1 MSETRFMQTVLFG
14 GYERSA
20 VENKFESLSMQLF
33 SLKNELRETK
43 LLLEELRKG
52 SDEAAALEE
61 ILAGE
66 RVKMAQVQAQNETVT
81 KKNRAA
87 EDDIAARDQ
96 EIEQL
101 KAQIAELQEAL
112 EQKTEKLT
120 YLEANS
126 DGEALSAVFIE
137 AQKSADL
144 LVSMAKKDAAALDAN
159 SKRLAENLIADANN
173 TAKKLIYDAE
183 KRSAEMLADSET
195 RSENLQIASDNI
207 KAGVMRD
214 FAGLMTD
221 VSVLKAAFERLQNN
235 GITALTDAEQRLVQA
250 EADVKA
256 GGIPV
261 FRELKASDVT
271 QPEEP
276 EYEPVDHSYYTEA
289 DKAAAEAKIQREEE
303 LKRLRAMANSIN
315 GEPEEQRVP
324 GIPESV
330 RKQDAQEAVREPGI
344 PKEVIRGFDEQQEDV
359 SADGEPQEEHNDA
372 PASSEAVGKIVPDL
386 AALAAQADALSQQGK
401 KKYKYPGRKKL

>member
-1 MSETRFMQTVLFG
+1 MSESRFMQTVLFG

-20 VENKFESLSMQLF
+20 VEERFESLNAQLF
-33 SLKNELRETK
+33 TLKNELRETK
-43 LLLEELRKG
+43 LLLAELKKG

-81 KKNRAA
+81 KKIRAA

-101 KAQIAELQEAL
+101 KAQIESLQEEL
-112 EQKTEKLT
+112 SQKNEKLT

-159 SKRLAENLIADANN
+159 SKRLAENLVTEANN
-173 TAKKLIYDAE
+173 TAKKLVYDAE
-183 KRSAEMLADSET
+183 KRSAELLSDSES
-195 RSENLQIASDNI
+195 RSEQLSAATENI
-207 KAGVMRD
+207 KAYVLG
-214 FAGLMTD
+214 D
-221 VSVLKAAFERLQNN
+221 VTRLKQNVSALRQAFEKLQE
-235 GITALTDAEQRLVQA
+235 GGVASLTQA
-250 EADVKA
+250 EELLVKADADLKA
-256 GGIPV
+256 GGVPVYHEILHPKQTEIP
-261 FRELKASDVT
+261 A
-271 QPEEP
+271 P
-276 EYEPVDHSYYTEA
+276 EYAPVDHTYYTEA
-289 DKAAAEAKIQREEE
+289 DKAAAEKKIQREEE

-315 GEPEEQRVP
+315 GEEAEKP
-324 GIPESV
+324 GSVIPEP
-330 RKQDAQEAVREPGI
+330 APAEPKK
-344 PKEVIRGFDEQQEDV
+344 PKKSLAESLPEQYTKPAEQPAA
-359 SADGEPQEEHNDA
+359 SHDA
-372 PASSEAVGKIVPDL
+372 PPPADAVGKIVPDL

-401 KKYKYPGRKKL
+401 KKYKYPGPGRKNS

>member
-20 VENKFESLSMQLF
+20 VEERFESLNAQLF
-33 SLKNELRETK
+33 TLKNELRETK
-43 LLLEELRKG
+43 LLLAELKKG

-81 KKNRAA
+81 KKIRAA

-101 KAQIAELQEAL
+101 KAQIESLQAELS
-112 EQKTEKLT
+112 QKNEKLT

-144 LVSMAKKDAAALDAN
+144 LVSMAKKDAAALDTN
-159 SKRLAENLIADANN
+159 SKRLAENLVAEANN

-183 KRSAEMLADSET
+183 TRSAELLTDSES
-195 RSENLQIASDNI
+195 RSEQLSAATENI
-207 KAGVMRD
+207 KAYVLD
-214 FAGLMTD
+214 D
-221 VSVLKAAFERLQNN
+221 VTRLKQHVTAIREAFETLQE
-235 GITALTDAEQRLVQA
+235 GGLASLTQA
-250 EADVKA
+250 EALLGRADADLKA
-256 GGIPV
+256 GGVPV
-261 FRELKASDVT
+261 YREIL
-271 QPEEP
+271 QPKKNAPREP
-276 EYEPVDHSYYTEA
+276 EYAPVDHTYYTEA

-315 GEPEEQRVP
+315 GEEEEPKP
-324 GIPESV
+324 GAVMRAKAEETKKPKKSLAAAIPE
-330 RKQDAQEAVREPGI
+330 QYAEPAEAQQAP
-344 PKEVIRGFDEQQEDV
+344 PAKA
-359 SADGEPQEEHNDA
+359 SAPVKD
-372 PASSEAVGKIVPDL
+372 VGKIVPDL

-401 KKYKYPGRKKL
+401 KKVKYTGTGRKPS

>member
-20 VENKFESLSMQLF
+20 VEERFESLSAQLF
-33 SLKNELRETK
+33 TLKNELRETK
-43 LLLEELRKG
+43 LLLTELRKG

-81 KKNRAA
+81 KKIRAA

-101 KAQIAELQEAL
+101 KAQVESLQAELS
-112 EQKTEKLT
+112 QKNEKLT

-144 LVSMAKKDAAALDAN
+144 LVSMAKKDAAALDTN
-159 SKRLAENLIADANN
+159 SKRLAENLVAEANN
-173 TAKKLIYDAE
+173 TAKKLIFDA
-183 KRSAEMLADSET
+183 ET
-195 RSENLQIASDNI
+195 RSTELLTDSESRSEQLSAATENIKAYVLDDVTRLKQNITAVRAAFENLQEGGIAS
-207 KAGVMRD
+207 
-214 FAGLMTD
+214 
-221 VSVLKAAFERLQNN
+221 
-235 GITALTDAEQRLVQA
+235 LTQA
-250 EADVKA
+250 EELLVKADADLKA
-256 GGIPV
+256 GGVPV
-261 FRELKASDVT
+261 YREIL
-271 QPEEP
+271 QPKKNMPKEP
-276 EYEPVDHSYYTEA
+276 EYAPVDHTYYTEA

-315 GEPEEQRVP
+315 GEEEAPKPGAVLQAKAEEPKKPKKPLADAIPEQYAEPAEEQQAP
-324 GIPESV
+324 S
-330 RKQDAQEAVREPGI
+330 AEA
-344 PKEVIRGFDEQQEDV
+344 
-359 SADGEPQEEHNDA
+359 SAPVKD
-372 PASSEAVGKIVPDL
+372 VGKIVPDL

-401 KKYKYPGRKKL
+401 KKYKYTGTGRKST

>member
-20 VENKFESLSMQLF
+20 VEDRFESLSTQLF
-33 SLKNELRETK
+33 TLKNELRETK
-43 LLLEELRKG
+43 LLLAELKKG

-81 KKNRAA
+81 KKIRAA

-101 KAQIAELQEAL
+101 KAQIAELRETL
-112 EQKTEKLT
+112 SQKSEKLT

-144 LVSMAKKDAAALDAN
+144 LVSMAKKDAAALDTN
-159 SKRLAENLIADANN
+159 SKRLAENLVAEANN

-183 KRSAEMLADSET
+183 KRSAELLEDSET
-195 RSENLQIASDNI
+195 KSAQLETASGNI
-207 KAGVMRD
+207 KAAVLSDMTR
-214 FAGLMTD
+214 LMQD
-221 VSVLKAAFERLQNN
+221 VSVLKSAFSRLQEN
-235 GITALTDAEQRLVQA
+235 GLGALAEAEAMLTQA
-250 EADVKA
+250 ETDLKADGV
-256 GGIPV
+256 PV
-261 FRELKASDVT
+261 FREPSVPSVKLPA
-271 QPEEP
+271 EP
-276 EYEPVDHSYYTEA
+276 EFEPVDHSYYTEA
-289 DKAAAEAKIQREEE
+289 DKAAVEAKLQREEE

-315 GEPEEQRVP
+315 GEESEKPAPAAASRSTAPKTPKKTLAEV
-324 GIPESV
+324 IPEGFSE
-330 RKQDAQEAVREPGI
+330 KSGASDA
-344 PKEVIRGFDEQQEDV
+344 
-359 SADGEPQEEHNDA
+359 SHNA
-372 PASSEAVGKIVPDL
+372 PVAAEAVGKIVPDL

-401 KKYKYPGRKKL
+401 KKYKYPGPGHKSANG